1 MMKSIVMPKYGLQQD
16 EGTVVEWFKQV
27 GDRIEKGDPLLEL
40 ETDKALFEYESPEA
54 GFLRQIVVPNGET
67 VSVLSVIA
75 VVTETADEPFE
86 EEGETGDVA
95 EAVVEEA
102 EVVPEPDQAVALPG
116 GRRIKRSPAARK
128 LAGELGIDL
137 AGLQGTGPGGRII
150 KRDVEAK
157 TATREQVPE
166 APEFVPV
173 HSEGAVPLSR
183 MRQAIGKGMAISKTT
198 IPHFYLDIEIDMT
211 DAETW
216 RKQVAEERGIKLS
229 ATDFIMRAT
238 ADTLMDYPSLN
249 SRLEGSDAMFVYN
262 TVNIGLAV
270 GTEKELLVPVLADAQ
285 KKTLQALA
293 KERTGTVEA
302 AQKGRLRGRARA
314 TFTISNLGM
323 FGVRSFTAII
333 NPPEAAALAV
343 GGILPQVRPFGDPLT
358 IAVRQMM
365 LVTLSVDHRLA
376 DGMLAAQYLRDL
388 KRRLEDVATL
398 EGWL

>member
-1 MMKSIVMPKYGLQQD
+1 MAKSIVMPKYGLQQD
-16 EGTVVEWFKQV
+16 EGTVVQWFKQV
-27 GDRIEKGDPLLEL
+27 GDRIEKGESLLEL

-54 GFLRQIVVPNGET
+54 GFLRQIVVSNGET
-67 VSVLSVIA
+67 VPVLSVIA

-86 EEGETGDVA
+86 GQGETVA
-95 EAVVEEA
+95 EAVAEEVEA
-102 EVVPEPDQAVALPG
+102 VSEPVQAVALPG

-137 AGLQGTGPGGRII
+137 ASLQGTGPGGRIV
-150 KRDVEAK
+150 KRDVEA
-157 TATREQVPE
+157 AAAIREQAVPE
-166 APEFVPV
+166 PAPVRL
-173 HSEGAVPLSR
+173 EGTVPLSR
-183 MRQAIGKGMAISKTT
+183 MRQAIGKGMVMSKTT
-198 IPHFYLDIEIDMT
+198 IPHFYVDIEVDMT
-211 DAETW
+211 DAEAW
-216 RKQVAEERGIKLS
+216 RKQIAEDRGIKLS

-238 ADTLMDYPSLN
+238 AETLMDYPSLN
-249 SRLEGSDAMFVYN
+249 SRLEGSDAMFVYD
-262 TVNIGLAV
+262 TVHIGLAV
-270 GTEKELLVPVLADAQ
+270 GTEKELLVPVLADVQ

-293 KERTGTVEA
+293 KERIGTVEA

-358 IAVRQMM
+358 IAVRQVMQ
-365 LVTLSVDHRLA
+365 LTLSVDHRLA

>member
-16 EGTVVEWFKQV
+16 EGTVVQWFKQV
-27 GDRIEKGDPLLEL
+27 GDRIEKGEPLLEL
-40 ETDKALFEYESPEA
+40 ETDKALFEYESLEA

-67 VSVLSVIA
+67 VPVLSVIA

-86 EEGETGDVA
+86 GQGETVS

-102 EVVPEPDQAVALPG
+102 EAVSEPVQAVALPG

-137 AGLQGTGPGGRII
+137 ASLQGTGPGGRIV
-150 KRDVEAK
+150 KRDVEA
-157 TATREQVPE
+157 AVAIREQAPEVPE
-166 APEFVPV
+166 PAPVQL
-173 HSEGAVPLSR
+173 EGTVPLSR
-183 MRQAIGKGMAISKTT
+183 MRQAIGKGMVISKTT
-198 IPHFYLDIEIDMT
+198 IPHFYVDIEVDMT
-211 DAETW
+211 DAEAW
-216 RKQVAEERGIKLS
+216 RKQVAEDRGIKLS

-249 SRLEGSDAMFVYN
+249 SRLEGSDAMFVYD

-293 KERTGTVEA
+293 KERIGTVEA

-358 IAVRQMM
+358 IAVRQVMQ
-365 LVTLSVDHRLA
+365 LTLSVDHRLS